1 MFDRYDPRTDASRD
15 RAGLDRA
22 LGGRGGSDR
31 GDDTD
36 ADARTFSRDVVLPLG
51 QARELVRFRDR
62 DYTLSARDLETL
74 ATIGAFRVV
83 AADDVPGREADTPS
97 SRVRH
102 ARTHL
107 EVAGLV
113 ERVRVDGRGGHV
125 VTLTRTGRDLLER
138 HRAPSTNGERQ
149 TFYAGVRRPR
159 ELTHDREV
167 YRACRQFEPTLAA
180 RGARVRRVVLDYALK
195 RDYQQFLQARN
206 RGRGD
211 SDGRPERTAEEIAA
225 WARAH
230 ELPYEDGHVR
240 FPDAR
245 LEIEEADG
253 RWTHEDIEVVTRH
266 YRGAHAARA
275 ARGGVHAF
283 RASGHGLGRGGG
295 RATGRSG
302 RARRAGLAEEV
313 MR

>member
-180 RGARVRRVVLDYALK
+180 RGARVRRVVLDYEVK
-195 RDYQQFLQARN
+195 RDYQRFLQERN
-206 RGRGD
+206 RGRRD
-211 SDGRPERTAEEIAA
+211 HDGRPDREVEEVIA

-230 ELPYEDGHVR
+230 DLPYFDDQVHI
-240 FPDAR
+240 PDAR
-245 LEIEEADG
+245 VEYDDRDG
-253 RWTHEDIEVVTRH
+253 RSRHEDLEVVTAH
-266 YRGAHAARA
+266 YRGAHAGA
-275 ARGGVHAF
+275 A
-283 RASGHGLGRGGG
+283 
-295 RATGRSG
+295 GRSG
-302 RARRAGLAEEV
+302 FTCYRSGGHGVGGRTGGRRTPDPRLAEEFL
-313 MR
+313 